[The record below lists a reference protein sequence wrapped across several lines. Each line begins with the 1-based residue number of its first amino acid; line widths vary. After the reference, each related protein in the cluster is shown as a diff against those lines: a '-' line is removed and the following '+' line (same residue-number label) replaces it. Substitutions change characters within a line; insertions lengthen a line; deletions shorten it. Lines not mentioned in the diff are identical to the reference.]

1 METRTYKAIVMGLS
15 SGGMGAL
22 RTILPA
28 LPADYGVPVIIVQH
42 IGASSESYW
51 IEALN
56 KSCMIAIKEAD
67 EKEKIEPGHVY
78 IAPPNYHL
86 LLEKDGTLSL
96 SNDERVNYAKP
107 SIDVLFETAAEAC
120 GRRLVGIVLT
130 GSNNDG
136 AEGLRKIKARGGLA
150 VVQDPASAE
159 SSFMPQAAMEAA
171 KPDYILSLEGITQL
185 LLKKIKH

>member
-22 RTILPA
+22 KAILPA
-28 LPADYGVPVIIVQH
+28 LPADYGVPIVIVQH
-42 IGASSESYW
+42 VGASSDSYW
-51 IEALN
+51 IEAIN
-56 KSCMIAIKEAD
+56 KSCLVEVKEAD
-67 EKEKIEPGHVY
+67 EKEKIEAGHVY

-86 LLEKDGTLSL
+86 LMEKDGTLSL
-96 SNDERVNYAKP
+96 SNDERVNFAKP
-107 SIDVLFETAAEAC
+107 SIDVLFETAADAY

-136 AEGLRKIKARGGLA
+136 AEGLRKIKANGGLA
-150 VVQDPASAE
+150 IVQDPASAE
-159 SSFMPQAAMEAA
+159 SSYMPEAAMVAA